1 MMINDV
7 GKSIIITPPIFL
19 GMVKHNTYKIG
30 VDWGMVNMLINQRN
44 HDQPLELGV
53 THMFN
58 QTPKNEPY
66 EKGNLIRLNGSI

>member
-7 GKSIIITPPIFL
+7 GKTIIITPPIFL

-58 QTPKNEPY
+58 QIPKNEPY